1 MRKAAQIAGAAAI
14 AALLLSGCGSSGGGK
29 ESTPSPS
36 ASAGGADKAATG
48 IDGAWQAKS
57 ANGTVT
63 TLAIIGESAT
73 LSAGRTACQGKV
85 QDMGTTM
92 LALKCSDGDDTRSMG
107 NVQQNGEKLTVSWEN
122 GPTEEFT
129 KAEGKVEI
137 PKPDLPTGA
146 N

>member
-14 AALLLSGCGSSGGGK
+14 AALLLSGCGSGGGGE
-29 ESTPSPS
+29 ESKPSPS
-36 ASAGGADKAATG
+36 ASADGADKTAKG
-48 IDGAWQAKS
+48 LDGAWQSKS

-63 TLAIIGESAT
+63 LGIIGESAT
-73 LSAGRTACQGKV
+73 LAAGKTACQGAV

-92 LALKCSDGDDTRSMG
+92 LALKCDGGDDTRSMG
-107 NVQQNGEKLTVSWEN
+107 TVKQAGGKLTVSWKN

>member
-14 AALLLSGCGSSGGGK
+14 AAMLLSGCGSSSEGDE
-29 ESTPSPS
+29 ESKPSQS
-36 ASAGGADKAATG
+36 ADGADKPASG
-48 IDGAWQAKS
+48 IDGAWQSKS

-63 TLAIIGESAT
+63 LAVIGESAT
-73 LSAGRTACQGKV
+73 LSTGKTACQGTV

-107 NVQQNGEKLTVSWEN
+107 TVKQTGDKLTVSWKN

-129 KAEGKVEI
+129 KTEGKVEI
-137 PKPDLPTGA
+137 PKPDLPSGT